1 MICNS
6 EKLDNRWLAVQV
18 RSGWELRTAYALKE
32 RGYEE
37 FVPLR
42 QQKRRWSDRTKVV
55 SIPLFSGYVFLRFS
69 LRNQQPIV
77 TAPGI
82 IRLVGMGDRVIPI
95 DDDEIQALRSVS
107 EGALAYG
114 TCAFMAVGQDVIV
127 RNGPLAGV
135 RGKISRFKNKQR
147 LIISVSLLQKSVFVE
162 MDGYDVI
169 PVSSSYSNGRGV
181 ARPEWEKENNY
192 MFHLSQGGVE
202 APVSEGSFLTSK

>member
-42 QQKRRWSDRTKVV
+42 QHKRRWSDRTKVV

-147 LIISVSLLQKSVFVE
+147 LIISVSLL
-162 MDGYDVI
+162 
-169 PVSSSYSNGRGV
+169 
-181 ARPEWEKENNY
+181 
-192 MFHLSQGGVE
+192 
-202 APVSEGSFLTSK
+202 